1 MKADQN
7 LEHASEW
14 QDFLLSFQEELSNMS
29 EAELLRHVLE
39 KLVRLTR
46 SYAGFASVLDEKEQT
61 ASTITWS
68 KKAAKN
74 CANIFHGHRDL
85 EHRSI
90 WEECIRQKK
99 AVICN
104 HYIHPAEK
112 INFPKGHISI
122 RRYIAIPG
130 MEQGKILFL
139 FVLANKNRAY
149 TNQNLLFAQMAINNL
164 QTTRKYI
171 LAKDRLSSAL
181 QESFDGLWGL
191 NLSQNDFFVSPSFFT
206 ILGYE
211 PNEFPLTQEVFWS
224 LVHPDDIGRVKMT
237 VSNTLERAWHT
248 DTDRDTVFNHEFR
261 VKTKT
266 GEWRWMH
273 SRWKALEWEEND
285 RPLRLVGTSTD
296 ISKQK
301 QTEEALRESEERYRI
316 LVEKTD
322 DPIALLN
329 TNLEFVDCN
338 PKFLE
343 LAQWDISELI
353 AHPIWE
359 YSPTLQ
365 LHGTDPQEAIKQ
377 HALKALSGQSQ
388 KFILWLSRKDG
399 YCMEMLA
406 FLDALT
412 LGGKQY
418 LQIIARDVSVIEEP
432 GTFISFQGSDW
443 KRLVEQSVVGI
454 YLIQEGLFCYVNE
467 KLAHTTGYS
476 PLDLTNKMGLNDLIP
491 TDDDSPPL
499 LASFCQQKVEEKKL
513 YQFHCRLRTKNGDT
527 RHVELRGFE
536 TIYHGKRTLI
546 GTICGAEE
554 QLQFQHGQVLP
565 LDETREHKG
574 LMGYL
579 SDIIDFL
586 PHAILVIDQTGK
598 IIFWNR
604 AMALLSGMDKE
615 AMLGK
620 DDYEYALPFYGKR
633 APMLIDF
640 ALHPDMGRTEHLSP
654 VQEMGNVYVNKLK
667 VKNLPTGETHLL
679 ITASVLKN
687 ARQEVIGAIQC
698 IQDITERKLLESQ
711 LRQAQKMEAIGAL
724 VGGIAHDFNNILS
737 ALTGY
742 TELAIMSKEKAELV
756 DNYLAQVLKA
766 CDRAKGLVSQIL
778 VFSRQR
784 EHEKVLVD
792 IRVVVKEV
800 LKLLSASLPSTI
812 EIIQLLAPEPLT
824 IMADPTQIHQIIMN
838 LCTNAAHAMAQKGGT
853 LTIHLS
859 KTVIGEEETD
869 PNDHKPGAYAH
880 LIVSDTG
887 YGIDRDIIDKIFDP
901 FFTTKRRGKGT
912 GLGLWVVHGIV
923 QRYNGYIQVKSELG
937 QGTTFFIDLP
947 FVSERREAGDRKTED
962 ILLGGNESI
971 LLVDDEK
978 NLLTVMED
986 FLKSLGYRVVS
997 QANSRKALDMV
1008 KASPQRFDLVIA
1020 DMTMPNL
1027 TGLELSRNILAI
1039 NPNMPI
1045 ILCTGFSESVTESS
1059 AKKIG
1064 IKEFIFK
1071 PIPLRQLA
1079 RSIRRVL
1086 DGK

>member
-7 LEHASEW
+7 LEHVSEW
-14 QDFLLSFQEELSNMS
+14 WDFFLSFQEELPNMS
-29 EAELLRHVLE
+29 EAELLRHALE
-39 KLVRLTR
+39 KLVRLTY
-46 SYAGFASVLDEKEQT
+46 SYAGFASVFNEKEQT
-61 ASTITWS
+61 ASLITWS

-74 CANIFHGHRDL
+74 CANIFQDQRDM

-104 HYIHPAEK
+104 HYTRPAEK
-112 INFPKGHISI
+112 ENLPQGHIPI
-122 RRYIAIPG
+122 RRYLAVPYT
-130 MEQGKILFL
+130 EQGKILFI
-139 FVLANKNRAY
+139 FVLANKSRAY
-149 TNQNLLFAQMAINNL
+149 TNQNLLFVQMAINNL
-164 QTTRKYI
+164 QITRRY
-171 LAKDRLSSAL
+171 LQTKDRLFSAL
-181 QESFDGLWGL
+181 QGNFDGLWGW
-191 NLSQNDFFVSPSFFT
+191 NLSQNDFFVSPSFFPM
-206 ILGYE
+206 LGYE

-224 LVHPDDIGRVKMT
+224 LVHPDDIGKVKMT
-237 VSNTLERAWHT
+237 ASNTLERTWHM
-248 DTDRDTVFNHEFR
+248 DTDRDTVFSHEFR

-266 GEWRWMH
+266 GEWRWIR
-273 SRWKALEWEEND
+273 SRWKVLEWDKND
-285 RPLRLVGTSTD
+285 HPVRLVGTSTD

-301 QTEEALRESEERYRI
+301 QTEDALKESEERYRI

-322 DPIALLN
+322 DPIVLLN
-329 TNLEFVDCN
+329 TNLEFIDCN

-343 LAQWDISELI
+343 LIQWNLAELI
-353 AHPIWE
+353 DHPIWK

-365 LHGTDPQEAIKQ
+365 LHGNDPQETIKL

-388 KFILWLSRKDG
+388 KFTLWLSRKDG
-399 YCMEMLA
+399 YHMEMSA

-418 LQIIARDVSVIEEP
+418 LQIIVRDASIIEKPETSIP
-432 GTFISFQGSDW
+432 FQGSDW
-443 KRLVEQSVVGI
+443 KILVEQSSIGI
-454 YLIQEGLFCYVNE
+454 YLLQEGLFRYVNE
-467 KLAHTTGYS
+467 KLAHITGYTL
-476 PLDLTNKMGLNDLIP
+476 LDLTNNMGLNDLIL
-491 TDDDSPPL
+491 TDDDSPHL
-499 LASFCQQKVEEKKL
+499 LASFCRQKIEEKKV
-513 YQFHCRLRTKNGDT
+513 YQFHCRLRTKSGEI
-527 RHVELRGFE
+527 RHVELRGLE
-536 TIYHGKRTLI
+536 TIHQGKRTLI
-546 GTICGAEE
+546 GTLRDAEE
-554 QLQFQHGQVLP
+554 QLQSVQVSP
-565 LDETREHKG
+565 TEEPQG
-574 LMGYL
+574 YEELMGYL
-579 SDIIDFL
+579 SDVIDFL

-620 DDYEYALPFYGKR
+620 GDYEYALPFYGKR
-633 APMLIDF
+633 TPMLIDF
-640 ALHPDMGRTEHLSP
+640 ALHPDMGKTEYLSY

-687 ARQEVIGAIQC
+687 TRQEIIGAIQC

-737 ALTGY
+737 ALTGF
-742 TELAIMSKEKAELV
+742 TELAIMSKENAELV
-756 DNYLAQVLKA
+756 DNYLSQVLKA

-784 EHEKVLVD
+784 EHEKVMVD
-792 IRVVVKEV
+792 VRGVVKEV

-812 EIIQLLAPEPLT
+812 EIKQHITPEPLT
-824 IMADPTQIHQIIMN
+824 IMADPTQIHQIVMN
-838 LCTNAAHAMAQKGGT
+838 LCTNAAHAMPKKGGT
-853 LTIHLS
+853 ITISLS
-859 KTVIGEEETD
+859 RTVIGEEETD
-869 PNDHKPGAYAH
+869 HSDQKPGTYAH
-880 LIVSDTG
+880 LAVSDTG
-887 YGIDRDIIDKIFDP
+887 YGIDREIIDKIFDP

-937 QGTTFFIDLP
+937 QGTTFCIDLP
-947 FVSERREAGDRKTED
+947 FVEERRAAGDRQTED
-962 ILLGGNESI
+962 ILLGGNESL

-978 NLLTVMED
+978 NLLKVMED
-986 FLKSLGYRVVS
+986 FLKGLGYRVVS
-997 QANSRKALDMV
+997 QANSRKALEMV
-1008 KASPQRFDLVIA
+1008 TASPQSFDLVIA

-1039 NPNMPI
+1039 NPHIPI
-1045 ILCTGFSESVTESS
+1045 ILCTGFSESVTENS

-1064 IKEFIFK
+1064 IKEFLFK
-1071 PIPLRQLA
+1071 PIPLRHLA

>member
-1 MKADQN
+1 MNDDQN
-7 LEHASEW
+7 LEHVSEW

-29 EAELLRHVLE
+29 EAELLRYVLE
-39 KLVRLTR
+39 KLVRLTH
-46 SYAGFASVLDEKEQT
+46 SCAGFASVLNEDEQT
-61 ASTITWS
+61 ATTITWS

-74 CANIFHGHRDL
+74 CANIFQGQSDL

-90 WEECIRQKK
+90 WKECIRQKK

-112 INFPKGHISI
+112 TGFPKGHISI
-122 RRYIAIPG
+122 RRYIAVPG
-130 MEQGKILFL
+130 MARGKILFL

-164 QTTRKYI
+164 QITRRYVQT
-171 LAKDRLSSAL
+171 KDRLYSAL
-181 QESFDGLWGL
+181 QESFDGLWGW
-191 NLSQNDFFVSPSFFT
+191 NLSKNDFFVSPSFFT

-211 PNEFPLTQEVFWS
+211 PNAFPLTQEVFWS
-224 LVHPDDIGRVKMT
+224 LIHPDDIGRVKMT
-237 VSNTLERAWHT
+237 VSSTLERAWRA

-273 SRWKALEWEEND
+273 SRWKVLEWEENN

-322 DPIALLN
+322 DPIILLN

-338 PKFLE
+338 PKFIE
-343 LAQWDISELI
+343 LTQWSLSELI

-359 YSPTLQ
+359 YSPTPQ
-365 LHGTDPQEAIKQ
+365 LHGTDAQEAIKE
-377 HALKALSGQSQ
+377 HALKTLAGKSQ

-418 LQIIARDVSVIEEP
+418 LQIIARNVSVIEKQETSLP
-432 GTFISFQGSDW
+432 FQGSDW
-443 KRLVEQSVVGI
+443 KRLVEQSVIGI
-454 YLIQEGLFCYVNE
+454 YLIQEGLFRYVNE
-467 KLAHTTGYS
+467 KLAHTTGYP
-476 PLDLTNKMGLNDLIP
+476 PLDLTNKMGLHDLIL
-491 TDDDSPPL
+491 TDDDSPHL
-499 LASFCQQKVEEKKL
+499 LPSFCQQKVEEQKL
-513 YQFHCRLRTKNGDT
+513 YRFHCQLRTKNGDIS
-527 RHVELRGFE
+527 HVELCGFE
-536 TIYHGKRTLI
+536 TIHQGKRTLI
-546 GTICGAEE
+546 GTICDAEE
-554 QLQFQHGQVLP
+554 QLQSAHVRP
-565 LDETREHKG
+565 PAEMKEHKG
-574 LMGYL
+574 LIGYL

-586 PHAILVIDQTGK
+586 PHAILITDQTGK

-604 AMALLSGMDKE
+604 AMALLSGLDKE

-620 DDYEYALPFYGKR
+620 GDYEYALPFYGKR

-640 ALHPDMGRTEHLSP
+640 ALHPDMGKTEYPSP

-679 ITASVLKN
+679 ITASALKN
-687 ARQEVIGAIQC
+687 TRQEIIGAIQC
-698 IQDITERKLLESQ
+698 IQDITERKLMESQ

-742 TELAIMSKEKAELV
+742 TELAIMSKENVELV

-784 EHEKVLVD
+784 EHEKVMVD
-792 IRVVVKEV
+792 VRVVVKEV

-812 EIIQLLAPEPLT
+812 EIKQLIAPEPLT
-824 IMADPTQIHQIIMN
+824 IMADPTQIHQIVMN
-838 LCTNAAHAMAQKGGT
+838 LCTNAAHAMAKKGGT
-853 LTIHLS
+853 LTINLS

-869 PNDHKPGAYAH
+869 HNDQKPGTYAN

-887 YGIDRDIIDKIFDP
+887 QGIDRDIIDKIFDP

-947 FVSERREAGDRKTED
+947 FVEERREAGDRHTED
-962 ILLGGNESI
+962 ILLGGDETI

-978 NLLTVMED
+978 NLLKVMED
-986 FLKSLGYRVVS
+986 FLKGLGYRVVS

-1008 KASPQRFDLVIA
+1008 TASPQRFDLVIA

-1039 NPNMPI
+1039 NTNISI
-1045 ILCTGFSESVTESS
+1045 ILCTGFSESVTENS

-1064 IKEFIFK
+1064 IKEFLFK

-1086 DGK
+1086 DAK